1 RQPAQQHLGLALGGE
16 IGRLRAGL
24 GTQRGNMHQA
34 AHTRLGSSAKQRHH
48 RLHVHRIEALLCLG
62 LEDSDRVDQHVEAA
76 QLPHQLRMWRQ
87 RVEVQRHP
95 RHGPGCHPRTAPCMD
110 YLMTRLPQSPRHRTA
125 DHSAPTRQQDP
136 QAAHGW
142 RALLLHALGSG
153 SAASL
158 ASTALV
164 SLRSR
169 QRAGTLPAGTHAA
182 SQWVWGEP
190 ARRASGWSLRHTL
203 LGFAIHHASSVM
215 WAAGYEAWGRKRPSD
230 PALLRGAG
238 MAALAYVVDYHVVPR
253 RLSPGFEN
261 RIGATGVAAT
271 YAA

>member
-1 RQPAQQHLGLALGGE
+1 
-16 IGRLRAGL
+16 
-24 GTQRGNMHQA
+24 
-34 AHTRLGSSAKQRHH
+34 
-48 RLHVHRIEALLCLG
+48 
-62 LEDSDRVDQHVEAA
+62 
-76 QLPHQLRMWRQ
+76 
-87 RVEVQRHP
+87 
-95 RHGPGCHPRTAPCMD
+95 MD

-169 QRAGTLPAGTHAA
+169 QRAGTLPAGTNAA

-190 ARRASGWSLRHTL
+190 ARRANGWSLRHTL

-271 YAA
+271 YAAFAVGLALVDMLKAGTHRSPPLRAKRRTVFAQPGQNAQQQGRRQQGQP

>member
-1 RQPAQQHLGLALGGE
+1 
-16 IGRLRAGL
+16 
-24 GTQRGNMHQA
+24 
-34 AHTRLGSSAKQRHH
+34 
-48 RLHVHRIEALLCLG
+48 
-62 LEDSDRVDQHVEAA
+62 
-76 QLPHQLRMWRQ
+76 
-87 RVEVQRHP
+87 
-95 RHGPGCHPRTAPCMD
+95 
-110 YLMTRLPQSPRHRTA
+110 MTRLPQPPRHRAA
-125 DHSAPTRQQDP
+125 DHSAPTCQQDP
-136 QAAHGW
+136 QATRGW
-142 RALLLHALGSG
+142 RALLLRALGSG
-153 SAASL
+153 SAASV

-169 QRAGTLPAGTHAA
+169 QRAGTLPAGTNAA

-238 MAALAYVVDYHVVPR
+238 VAALAYVVDYHVVPR

-271 YAA
+271 YAAFAVGLALVDMLKASTHRSTPLRAKRRTVFAQPRQHAQQQGRQQQGQP